1 MFANDRIFTYNYFMK
16 EVKKKEKQESEWDKR
31 KIILFLIAA
40 IALIGIGF
48 ELKTIIFGD
57 TSAPLVKQ
65 VSNTGVKG
73 ASTVSAPDIK
83 KGIQDQISNL
93 KSEAQNINVVDIATS
108 SPQVQKVINDL
119 KAIQNYPKNQLKDT
133 CEKICSGL

>member
-1 MFANDRIFTYNYFMK
+1 MK
-16 EVKKKEKQESEWDKR
+16 EVKKRKAGEEIEWDKK

-57 TSAPLVKQ
+57 STTPTAVK
-65 VSNTGVKG
+65 TDVKG
-73 ASTVSAPDIK
+73 ASTENVPSIK
-83 KGIQDQISNL
+83 KGIQDQINNL
-93 KSEAQNINVVDIATS
+93 KSEAQNINVVDVATS

-119 KAIQNYPKNQLKDT
+119 KGLQDYPKNQLKAT
-133 CEKICSGL
+133 CENICNGL